1 MEHEEKKGKLFMS
14 LIIDYEKMFNE
25 LEPFTDIDSIPYI
38 PAVDKEM
45 YDKVIIPNLIRCGAI
60 PKENLIVGETY
71 IGSCR
76 NASEAVWDGEEFE
89 YQRYK
94 YGFVFSEKINH
105 FQDDNGSDLFVPI
118 SIKKQ

>member
-1 MEHEEKKGKLFMS
+1 MS

-38 PAVDKEM
+38 PAVGKEM

-60 PKENLIVGETY
+60 PKENLIIGETY

-76 NASEAVWDGEEFE
+76 NASEAVWGGEEFE

-94 YGFVFSEKINH
+94 YGLVFPEKINH

-118 SIKKQ
+118 SIKK

>member
-1 MEHEEKKGKLFMS
+1 MS

-25 LEPFTDIDSIPYI
+25 LKPFTDIDSIPYI
-38 PAVDKEM
+38 PAVGKEM

-94 YGFVFSEKINH
+94 YGLVFPEKINH

-118 SIKKQ
+118 SIKK

>member
-1 MEHEEKKGKLFMS
+1 MEHEEKKSKLFMS

-38 PAVDKEM
+38 PAVGKEM

-76 NASEAVWDGEEFE
+76 NASEAVWDEEEFE

-94 YGFVFSEKINH
+94 YGLVFPEKINH
-105 FQDDNGSDLFVPI
+105 FQDDNGFDLFVPI
-118 SIKKQ
+118 SIKK